1 MFERF
6 TDRARQA
13 VVLAQEEA
21 RLLQHNYIGTEHVL
35 LGLIHVGDSIA
46 AQALSRFGLTLDA
59 ARLEVRERVD
69 AGQQESPSG
78 HIPFTPR
85 SKKILEYSLREALSL
100 GYNYIGTEHI
110 LLGLI
115 RVTDGFGA
123 QVVAA
128 HAPGND
134 LNAVRAAVIDLL
146 PAVGSGPATP
156 SERTAKNMTPAA
168 EAALDA
174 ATHLAGEAPLGSHHL
189 LLGALADPDSVVSRS
204 LASLD
209 LDVDELRTK
218 LQSADVTGST
228 DESPEEAG
236 RRHLQIRVTDDRLSI
251 ETAELTLVDLAR
263 AALDALGD
271 DARSSGELPTDLP
284 VTASLGTVWR
294 SLRDSLDDIRRRAA
308 EPTDAPADEPGSA
321 A

>member
-6 TDRARQA
+6 TPRARQA

-21 RLLQHNYIGTEHVL
+21 RLLQHNYIGTEHIL
-35 LGLIHVGDSIA
+35 LGLIHLGDGIA

-59 ARLEVRERVD
+59 ARLQVREEIG
-69 AGQQESPSG
+69 AGQQEPPPG

-85 SKKILEYSLREALSL
+85 SKKILELSLREALSL
-100 GYNYIGTEHI
+100 GHNYIGTEHI

-115 RVTDGFGA
+115 RVTEGIGA

-134 LNAVRAAVIDLL
+134 LNTVRAAVIDLL
-146 PAVGSGPATP
+146 PPVGSAPAEP
-156 SERTAKNMTPAA
+156 SEHATKDMTPAA

-174 ATHLAGEAPLGSHHL
+174 AARLAGAAPLGSHHL
-189 LLGALADPDSVVSRS
+189 LLGALADPDSIVSRS

-209 LDVDELRTK
+209 LDVDDLRAK

-228 DESPEEAG
+228 DEPPEEAG
-236 RRHLQIRVTDDRLSI
+236 RRQMQIRVTHDRLSL
-251 ETAELTLVDLAR
+251 ETAEPTLVDLAR

-271 DARSSGELPTDLP
+271 EARFSGELPTDHP
-284 VTASLGTVWR
+284 VTVSLGTVWQ
-294 SLRDSLDDIRRRAA
+294 SLRDSLDNIRRRATAQA
-308 EPTDAPADEPGSA
+308 EEPGSA

>member
-6 TDRARQA
+6 TDRARRA

-21 RLLQHNYIGTEHVL
+21 RLLQHNYIGTEHIL
-35 LGLIHVGDSIA
+35 LGLIHLGDGIA
-46 AQALSRFGLTLDA
+46 AQALSRFGLTLDVV
-59 ARLEVRERVD
+59 RLQVREEIG
-69 AGQQESPSG
+69 AGQQEPPSAS
-78 HIPFTPR
+78 IPFTPR
-85 SKKILEYSLREALSL
+85 SKKILELSLREALSL
-100 GYNYIGTEHI
+100 GHNYIGTEHL

-115 RVTDGFGA
+115 SVPEGIGA

-134 LNAVRAAVIDLL
+134 LNAVRVAVIDLL
-146 PAVGSGPATP
+146 PPVGSGPARP

-168 EAALDA
+168 ETALDA
-174 ATHLAGEAPLGSHHL
+174 AARLAGAAPLGSHHL
-189 LLGALADPDSVVSRS
+189 LMGALADPASVVART
-204 LASLD
+204 LASLE
-209 LDVDELRTK
+209 LDVDELRAM

-228 DESPEEAG
+228 DELPEEAG
-236 RRHLQIRVTDDRLSI
+236 RRQLQIRVTDGRLSI
-251 ETAELTLVDLAR
+251 ETVDPTLVDLAR

-271 DARSSGELPTDLP
+271 EARSSGELPTDRP
-284 VTASLGTVWR
+284 VTVSLSTVWR

-308 EPTDAPADEPGSA
+308 APAEEPGSA

>member
-21 RLLQHNYIGTEHVL
+21 RLLQHNYIGTEHIL
-35 LGLIHVGDSIA
+35 LGLIHLGDGIA

-59 ARLEVRERVD
+59 ARLAVHEQVG
-69 AGQQESPSG
+69 AGQQESPPG

-85 SKKILEYSLREALSL
+85 SKKILELSLRESLSL
-100 GYNYIGTEHI
+100 GHNYIGTEHI

-115 RVTDGFGA
+115 RVSEGIGA

-146 PAVGSGPATP
+146 PRVGSGPAGPPEPAT
-156 SERTAKNMTPAA
+156 KNMTPAA
-168 EAALDA
+168 DAALDA
-174 ATHLAGEAPLGSHHL
+174 AARLAGAAPLGSHHL

-204 LASLD
+204 LASLE
-209 LDVDELRTK
+209 LDVDDLRAT

-228 DESPEEAG
+228 DELPEEAG
-236 RRHLQIRVTDDRLSI
+236 RRQLQIRVTDDRLSI
-251 ETAELTLVDLAR
+251 ETVEPTLVDLAR

-271 DARSSGELPTDLP
+271 EARSSGELPTDRP
-284 VTASLGTVWR
+284 VTVSLGTVWQ
-294 SLRDSLDDIRRRAA
+294 SLRASLDDIRRRAA
-308 EPTDAPADEPGSA
+308 AQAEEPGSA

>member
-6 TDRARQA
+6 TDRARQS

-21 RLLQHNYIGTEHVL
+21 RLLQHNYIGTEHLL
-35 LGLIHVGDSIA
+35 LGLLHLRDGIA

-59 ARLEVRERVD
+59 ARLHVREQIG
-69 AGQQESPSG
+69 AGQHESPSG

-85 SKKILEYSLREALSL
+85 SKKILELSQREALSL
-100 GYNYIGTEHI
+100 GHTYIGTEHV

-115 RVTDGFGA
+115 RVTEGIGA
-123 QVVAA
+123 QVVAS
-128 HAPGND
+128 HAPGKD

-146 PAVGSGPATP
+146 PPMGSGPAGP
-156 SERTAKNMTPAA
+156 SERAGKDMTPAA
-168 EAALDA
+168 ETALDTA
-174 ATHLAGEAPLGSHHL
+174 ARLAGAAPLGSHHL

-204 LASLD
+204 LVSLD
-209 LDVDELRTK
+209 LDLDDLRAK
-218 LQSADVTGST
+218 LQSADVAGST
-228 DESPEEAG
+228 DEPPEEAG
-236 RRHLQIRVTDDRLSI
+236 RRQLQIRVTNDRLSI
-251 ETAELTLVDLAR
+251 ETVEPTLVDLAR

-271 DARSSGELPTDLP
+271 EARSSGQLPSDRP
-284 VTASLGTVWR
+284 VTASLGTVWQ

-308 EPTDAPADEPGSA
+308 AQAEEPGSA

>member
-6 TDRARQA
+6 TPQARQA

-21 RLLQHNYIGTEHVL
+21 RLLQHNYIGTEHIL
-35 LGLIHVGDSIA
+35 LGLIQPGDGIA
-46 AQALSRFGLTLDA
+46 AQALSRFGLTLDV
-59 ARLEVRERVD
+59 ARLQVREEIG
-69 AGQQESPSG
+69 AGQQEPPSG

-85 SKKILEYSLREALSL
+85 SKKILELSLREALSL
-100 GYNYIGTEHI
+100 GHTYIGTEHL

-115 RVTDGFGA
+115 SVTEGVGA

-128 HAPGND
+128 HAPGKD
-134 LNAVRAAVIDLL
+134 LNAVRAAVIDLIPPMGSE
-146 PAVGSGPATP
+146 PARP
-156 SERTAKNMTPAA
+156 SERGGKDMTPAA

-174 ATHLAGEAPLGSHHL
+174 AAGFAGAAPLGSHHL
-189 LLGALADPDSVVSRS
+189 LLGALSDPDSVVSRLLTS
-204 LASLD
+204 LELD
-209 LDVDELRTK
+209 LDDLRTT

-228 DESPEEAG
+228 DEPPEEAG
-236 RRHLQIRVTDDRLSI
+236 RRQLQIRVTDDRLSV
-251 ETAELTLVDLAR
+251 ETVEPTMVSLAR

-271 DARSSGELPTDLP
+271 EARSSGELPTDRP
-284 VTASLGTVWR
+284 VTASLGTVWQ

-308 EPTDAPADEPGSA
+308 AQAEDPGSA